1 MKKTINF
8 RLFKVA
14 NRTTEKT
21 SPLFRMLTSSLEDGK
36 KLVENRMM
44 HLRENENSD
53 QDVLGYFAK
62 TARYI
67 YGVML
72 RIANAKDVPELPT
85 DFEKGE
91 NINIE
96 EILKKAEENASEK
109 KVCKSLYHFLI
120 TDDYIVTDLP
130 KTRPIT
136 CFQDYINWL
145 LMLDKDMSFS
155 ITPVIEPGKILMS
168 QLKQVIFKDAFLPMP
183 DEKKSGIRSRIDKF
197 MDMLIEGDDLTM
209 KKLHEKDIVSA
220 TLSVNFERPRKME
233 VNEYERMM
241 SAILKTIDK
250 PDNVVFQMNDKKQLM
265 GSKMLFSRSETLEN
279 EPVIKDMDY
288 IHAMM
293 KIRNEYDE
301 TTKNTK

>member
-1 MKKTINF
+1 MKKIINF
-8 RLFKVA
+8 RLFKVV
-14 NRTTEKT
+14 NRTTKRI
-21 SPLFRMLTSSLEDGK
+21 SPLFSMLASSLEDGK
-36 KLVENRMM
+36 KYVEHRIMN
-44 HLRENENSD
+44 LKDDENSD

-62 TARYI
+62 TDRYI

-96 EILKKAEENASEK
+96 EILKEAEASTSEK

-120 TDDYIVTDLP
+120 TDDFVVTDLP

-136 CFQDYINWL
+136 CLQDYINWL
-145 LMLDKDMSFS
+145 LMLNKDMSFT
-155 ITPVIEPGKILMS
+155 ITPVIETGKILMS

-220 TLSVNFERPRKME
+220 TLTVKFDRPRKME
-233 VNEYERMM
+233 VSDYDRIM

-250 PDNVVFQMNDKKQLM
+250 PENVVFLMNDKKQLM
-265 GSKMLFSRSETLEN
+265 GSEMLYSRSETLEN
-279 EPVIKDMDY
+279 EPIIKDVDY
-288 IHAMM
+288 IQSMM
-293 KIRNEYDE
+293 KVRNEYDE
-301 TTKNTK
+301 ATKNTI